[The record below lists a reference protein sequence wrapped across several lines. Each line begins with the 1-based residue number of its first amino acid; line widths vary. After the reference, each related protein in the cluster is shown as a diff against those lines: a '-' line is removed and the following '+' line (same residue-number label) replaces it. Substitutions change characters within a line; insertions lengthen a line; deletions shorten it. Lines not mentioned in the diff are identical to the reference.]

1 MYIRIFLQKADQ
13 HQTLWFKRL
22 PNNCIVL
29 SNLLLFSF
37 CVRTDLAL
45 IILELVNGL
54 EAFLLARGDFYKGM
68 VIPYKRAAK
77 QANKVCKKN
86 DGQYQSRLACLHEMA
101 KLSI

>member
-1 MYIRIFLQKADQ
+1 M
-13 HQTLWFKRL
+13 
-22 PNNCIVL
+22 CSVL
-29 SNLLLFSF
+29 GQIWLRGISLS
-37 CVRTDLAL
+37 LAL
-45 IILELVNGL
+45 IILELVNRP

-101 KLSI
+101 KLTI